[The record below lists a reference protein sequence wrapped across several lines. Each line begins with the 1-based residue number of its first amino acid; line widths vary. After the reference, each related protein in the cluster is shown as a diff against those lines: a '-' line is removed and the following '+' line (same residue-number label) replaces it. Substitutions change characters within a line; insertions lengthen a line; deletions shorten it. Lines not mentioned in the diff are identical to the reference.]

1 MLQVYV
7 VVRPTVTVAGFE
19 VHEVIPAVPLTD
31 QVTAPVGAAEPV
43 CPVTTAVNVRVE
55 LRTPVP
61 LPVRRTEAGEALA
74 IETGVAATEPR
85 AV

>member
-7 VVRPTVTVAGFE
+7 VVNPTVTVVGFE
-19 VHEVIPAVPLTD
+19 VHALIPAVPLTD
-31 QVTAPVGAAEPV
+31 QVAVPIGATEPDTPVA
-43 CPVTTAVNVRVE
+43 TAVNTRVE

-61 LPVRRTEAGEALA
+61 LPVSTKEAAEALA